1 MTTLP
6 FTQVDAF
13 AHAPFTG
20 NPAAVMP
27 LEAWLDDAVLQ
38 GMAMENNLAETA
50 FTVKLPDGAG
60 ADYELRWF
68 TPAVEVV
75 LCGHATLA
83 SGHVLLAPGQ
93 ESIRFRTRKAGDL
106 VVTRQGD
113 GYALDL
119 PAWEV
124 APTRRPNL
132 AALLGGPEPL
142 EVHWRDGGY
151 LLVLY
156 ADEAQV
162 RALQPDFAALG
173 ALGDILTIVTA
184 PGKDT
189 DVVSRVFAPGAGIDE
204 DPVTGSAHALLTSY
218 WAQRL
223 GRSEFTAYQAS
234 ARGGYLEC
242 RLEGDR
248 AVLSGRCR
256 TVIEGQF
263 YL

>member
-38 GMAMENNLAETA
+38 GIAMENNLAETA

-83 SGHVLLAPGQ
+83 SGHVLLAPDQ
-93 ESIRFRTRKAGDL
+93 QVIRFRTRKAGDL
-106 VVTRQGD
+106 AVVREAD

-119 PAWEV
+119 PAWTV

-132 AALLGGPEPL
+132 ATLLGGPEPV

-151 LLVLY
+151 LLLLY
-156 ADEAQV
+156 DNEAQI
-162 RALQPDFAALG
+162 RALKPDFVSLAALG
-173 ALGDILTIVTA
+173 DVLTIATA
-184 PGKDT
+184 RGENA
-189 DVVSRVFAPGAGIDE
+189 DVVSRVFAPGAGINE
-204 DPVTGSAHALLTSY
+204 DPVTGSAHALLTRY
-218 WAQRL
+218 WAERL
-223 GRSEFTAYQAS
+223 GKERFTAYQAS
-234 ARGGYLEC
+234 PRGGYLGC
-242 RLEGDR
+242 RLDGDR
-248 AVLSGRCR
+248 AVLSGQCR